1 MPVEVTM
8 PKFGLTMQEGTIQRY
23 FKAPG
28 ESVRAGEPLY
38 EVETEKVLYEVEAP
52 VSGTLAAAL
61 FPEGAT
67 VECGVVIAIIA
78 ESGEDAAALGARYG
92 NGAAPPA
99 GVPAATAA
107 GAPARS
113 SEAHG
118 AGGGAAASSAPAS
131 SAAASA
137 ADDAGARRAVS
148 PVARK
153 LAAELGVE
161 LARVAGTGPG
171 GRITREDVERA
182 AEGARATSVSGG
194 GVERAA
200 EAARATSG
208 TGAAVARAASPA
220 PATAGTAAAAAPG
233 TGKPL
238 ARGIPMRGMRKTI
251 ADRMSQSL
259 QQSAQLTITSE
270 ADVTAAVE
278 LRERLVRQF
287 DFTYGDL
294 LLQAVARAL
303 LRHPRMNARLV
314 DDAIVIMPQVNV
326 GMAVALEDGLIVP
339 VIVDAD
345 RKSLRQIAAATR
357 ELGER
362 ARTGKLR
369 LEEVSGGTFT
379 ITNLGTYGV
388 DAFTPIINTGET
400 GILGVGRI
408 VEKPVVHRGEIA
420 RRSMITLSLTFD
432 HRLIDG
438 APAAQFLQTV
448 IEIFNFGER

>member
-52 VSGTLAAAL
+52 ASGTLAAAL

-67 VECGVVIAIIA
+67 VECGVVIAVIA
-78 ESGEDAAALGARYG
+78 ESGEDASAIGARYG
-92 NGAAPPA
+92 DGAGPRA
-99 GVPAATAA
+99 GAPAAMAA

-113 SEAHG
+113 S
-118 AGGGAAASSAPAS
+118 GAAGASQGAAVAAPGS
-131 SAAASA
+131 SAAVSA
-137 ADDAGARRAVS
+137 ADDPGARRAVS

-182 AEGARATSVSGG
+182 AEGAPSTSSASASGAS
-194 GVERAA
+194 AA
-200 EAARATSG
+200 LAAPA
-208 TGAAVARAASPA
+208 GAGAPA
-220 PATAGTAAAAAPG
+220 PAGAPAA
-233 TGKPL
+233 GKPQ
-238 ARGIPMRGMRKTI
+238 ARSIPMRGMRKTI

-259 QQSAQLTITSE
+259 RESAQLTITSE

-287 DFTYGDL
+287 EFTYGDL
-294 LLQAVARAL
+294 LIQAVARAL
-303 LRHPRMNARLV
+303 LRHPRMNARLI
-314 DDAIVIMPQVNV
+314 DNTIAIMPQVNV

-345 RKSLRQIAAATR
+345 RKSLREIAAVTR
-357 ELGER
+357 ELGDR
-362 ARTGKLR
+362 ARAGKLR

-408 VEKPVVHRGEIA
+408 IEKPVVHRGEIV
-420 RRSMITLSLTFD
+420 RRSMMTLSLTFD

>member
-1 MPVEVTM
+1 MAVEVTM

-52 VSGTLAAAL
+52 ASGTLAAAL

-67 VECGVVIAIIA
+67 VECGVVIAVIA

-92 NGAAPPA
+92 DGAAPRA
-99 GVPAATAA
+99 GAPAAAA
-107 GAPARS
+107 GAPARN
-113 SEAHG
+113 
-118 AGGGAAASSAPAS
+118 GGGASAEPPAPAS
-131 SAAASA
+131 SAASA

-171 GRITREDVERA
+171 GRVTREDVERA
-182 AEGARATSVSGG
+182 AA
-194 GVERAA
+194 
-200 EAARATSG
+200 AARSA
-208 TGAAVARAASPA
+208 GAARPVAGTKA
-220 PATAGTAAAAAPG
+220 PAAA
-233 TGKPL
+233 GKPH
-238 ARGIPMRGMRKTI
+238 ASSIPMRGMRKTI

-278 LRERLVRQF
+278 LRERLSRQF

-294 LLQAVARAL
+294 LIQAVARAL
-303 LRHPRMNARLV
+303 LRHPRMNARLGQ
-314 DDAIVIMPQVNV
+314 DAIVIMPQVNV

-339 VIVDAD
+339 VIVDAN
-345 RKSLRQIAAATR
+345 RKSLREIAAMTR

-408 VEKPVVHRGEIA
+408 IEKPVIYRGEIV
-420 RRSMITLSLTFD
+420 RRSMMTLSLTFD